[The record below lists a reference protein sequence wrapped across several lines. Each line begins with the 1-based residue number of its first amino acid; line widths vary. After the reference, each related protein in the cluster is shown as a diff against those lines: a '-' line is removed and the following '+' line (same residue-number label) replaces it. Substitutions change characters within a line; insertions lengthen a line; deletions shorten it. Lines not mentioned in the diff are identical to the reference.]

1 MTGPWRVL
9 YCASGA
15 LLVAVVAWEIG
26 LTCLHFWRAS
36 RAVHEPT
43 DAPQLRADQ

>member
-15 LLVAVVAWEIG
+15 LLVGVVLYEMA
-26 LTCLHFWRAS
+26 LTCLHLARLS

-43 DAPQLRADQ
+43 DAPDLRAGK

>member
-1 MTGPWRVL
+1 MTGPWRFL
-9 YCASGA
+9 CCASGA
-15 LLVAVVAWEIG
+15 LLLAVVAYEMA
-26 LTCLHFWRAS
+26 LTCLHLWRLS